1 MAYLRERPTPEQL
14 QVAAWMLIVVLAAM
28 GSVGLWF
35 GLRAP
40 AQDRDVAQQLI
51 RLGAASLVA
60 AICVWGLKRGL
71 QWFLE

>member
-14 QVAAWMLIVVLAAM
+14 QVAAWMLIVASAAM

-40 AQDRDVAQQLI
+40 AQDPDIA
-51 RLGAASLVA
+51 
-60 AICVWGLKRGL
+60 
-71 QWFLE
+71 